1 MFQVF
6 GEKHYKYNPNY
17 ELMNP
22 YLQHTDISYET
33 DSTAHAKCPP
43 GHCPVAHEECGVC
56 GVAPVS
62 FYKLVKYIEYLDN
75 SDENST
81 SNAMFAS
88 ELLSYYRPKGRLALI
103 SPFLHV
109 SLIMACCIPTLALF
123 TLWALNQFS
132 YYYFTI
138 TQTTAFGFLII
149 CFYL

>member
-1 MFQVF
+1 MV
-6 GEKHYKYNPNY
+6 GERHYKYNPNY

-22 YLQHTDISYET
+22 YLQHTDISCET
-33 DSTAHAKCPP
+33 DSNAHAK
-43 GHCPVAHEECGVC
+43 CGVC

-62 FYKLVKYIEYLDN
+62 FHKLVKYIEYLDN
-75 SDENST
+75 SDDNST